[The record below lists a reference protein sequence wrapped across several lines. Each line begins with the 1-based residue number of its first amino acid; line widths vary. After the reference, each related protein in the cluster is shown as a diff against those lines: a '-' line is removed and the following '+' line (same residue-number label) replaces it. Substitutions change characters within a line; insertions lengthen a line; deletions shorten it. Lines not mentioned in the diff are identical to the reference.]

1 MQQAAVMCSMN
12 GEVADSYMGLFWCV
26 WQMLKKQVVV
36 LELDMCAV
44 TTDFVLIC
52 HWNHFLAGFFISEF
66 EQIPWF
72 IFIVMVAQA
81 STVCYLHIAMKLFL
95 VESFWDIWIW
105 FPEQLM
111 TLISAAR
118 EHEIEFIYAI
128 SPGLDI
134 TFSNPKE
141 VSTLK
146 RKLDQV
152 NVIWT
157 SCSCGPTQLKTLQ
170 YRACSCMLY

>member
-1 MQQAAVMCSMN
+1 MI
-12 GEVADSYMGLFWCV
+12 F
-26 WQMLKKQVVV
+26 KK
-36 LELDMCAV
+36 
-44 TTDFVLIC
+44 
-52 HWNHFLAGFFISEF
+52 NPFFFFPEF

-72 IFIVMVAQA
+72 IIFIVMVAQA
-81 STVCYLHIAMKLFL
+81 PRVRYLHIVWKLFL
-95 VESFWDIWIW
+95 VESFWNIWIW

-152 NVIWT
+152 NVIWA
-157 SCSCGPTQLKTLQ
+157 SCSCSPTSLEKLQ
-170 YRACSCMLY
+170 YHVILLGCLSGKFEWMRSGCLTEVTTDHLDLKIKIKSAVRFWRLFLECCPEDILEPWS